1 MRIGVAIDANFVED
15 LEGIKK
21 IFDITQLPSSPQIDY
36 LRQQN
41 FSIVFI
47 KPLEKPRPSKTY

>member
-1 MRIGVAIDANFVED
+1 MAIDANFVED